1 MKPILLGLPAEAVGS
16 RADILNID
24 ITFLVEITEDFA
36 ESGKDLANILGLFR
50 LSIGLIDDLDVEVET
65 FLVLGGKR
73 LAAYDPIV
81 GTNIID
87 RDGGQFAFFM

>member
-65 FLVLGGKR
+65 FLVLGGK
-73 LAAYDPIV
+73 
-81 GTNIID
+81 
-87 RDGGQFAFFM
+87 